1 MLLACSPAHQLC
13 QAVEAVETVEAVE
26 RCDFGAGDALR
37 NALGARSSRATLEL
51 FCTRAISCKSPG
63 DASADV
69 AGGFCCRSA
78 STRCEISSKRACK
91 PSSTLVN

>member
-37 NALGARSSRATLEL
+37 NALGDKSLSREPYMLYRGL
-51 FCTRAISCKSPG
+51 
-63 DASADV
+63 
-69 AGGFCCRSA
+69 
-78 STRCEISSKRACK
+78 
-91 PSSTLVN
+91 